1 MAELYAVGILG
12 TLGYLLSKD
21 EGSKNKKKE
30 FKKENY
36 IPRNEKPSV
45 DSVYSGKHFN
55 HTIEETIKK
64 GSKMYEK
71 SLKTDNVVPIN
82 TKQIE
87 TDTDVYSRLADIKMN
102 KDEFKHN
109 NMVPFFGSKITQN
122 TAIDNSQSQNLLE
135 RYTGTGPYVKK
146 NKKEVENFA
155 ADIKNNAQNVFG
167 QKNTLDFQKTRY
179 VNSAYVTNYLPFEQ
193 ERVGPGL
200 DQGYVSNPS
209 GGFQQ
214 MNKREFE
221 LPKSVDELRVKT
233 NPKNTYKGRIISGLK
248 ESLPGDIGEVCKNR
262 VSSTYEQTEDMYL
275 KAGNPANQRETQ
287 RPCVDLKQTNR
298 ADLTVKTHQG
308 NLTSAVKSM
317 TAPLLDIMRL
327 NRKEYT
333 VINGRPSGNFQ
344 NTNPSKMT
352 VYDPNDV
359 ARTTIKE
366 TLIHDTR
373 QGVLTGNT
381 KTIMYDPDDVARTTM
396 KETTESKGK
405 TGNVG
410 NIQGADAYKSIDVQV
425 KDTDRQYTS
434 DNQYYGVGDSANQK
448 QMLYSDKYNATINEV
463 KDLLLKERKP
473 TKTSVKL
480 FNQVDNMNV
489 NHKKLECD
497 QLNQRNTPN
506 FGRITNEIPNTH
518 IINNTKERFVY
529 KNDNRINPDILT
541 PLKNNP
547 YAKPLDVF

>member
-21 EGSKNKKKE
+21 EGTKNNKKVQQ
-30 FKKENY
+30 KENY

-71 SLKTDNVVPIN
+71 SLNNDNVVPTN
-82 TKQIE
+82 TKHIE
-87 TDTDVYSRLADIKMN
+87 TDKNVYSRLADVKMDKN
-102 KDEFKHN
+102 DFKHN
-109 NMVPFFGSKITQN
+109 NMVPFFGGKMTQN
-122 TAIDNSQSQNLLE
+122 VNLDNSQSQNVLE
-135 RYTGTGPYVKK
+135 RFTGTGPYVKK
-146 NKKEVENFA
+146 NKTEVENFA
-155 ADIKNNAQNVFG
+155 SDIKNNAENVFG

-179 VNSAYVTNYLPFEQ
+179 VNSAHVTNYLPFEQ
-193 ERVGPGL
+193 VRVGPGL
-200 DQGYVSNPS
+200 DQGYESKPS

-214 MNKREFE
+214 LNKREFE
-221 LPKSVDELRVKT
+221 LPKSIDELRVKT
-233 NPKNTYKGRIISGLK
+233 NPKNTYKGRVVSGLK
-248 ESLPGDIGEVCKNR
+248 ESLPGDIGAVCKNR

-275 KAGNPANQRETQ
+275 KGGNSANQKETQ
-287 RPCVDLKQTNR
+287 RPCVDLKQTHR
-298 ADLTVKTHQG
+298 SDLTVKTHEA
-308 NLTSAVKSM
+308 NVTSAVKSM

-333 VINGRPSGNFQ
+333 VMNGRPSGNFQ
-344 NTNPSKMT
+344 NTNPSKLTM
-352 VYDPNDV
+352 YDPNDV

-373 QGVLTGNT
+373 QGNLTGNT
-381 KTIMYDPDDVARTTM
+381 KTIAYDPDDVARTTM
-396 KETTESKGK
+396 RETTESKGK

-410 NIQGADAYKSIDVQV
+410 NVQSGDAYKSIEVNA
-425 KDTDRQYTS
+425 KDTDRQFTS
-434 DNQYYGVGDSANQK
+434 DNQYFGVGESANDK

-489 NHKKLECD
+489 NHKKMECD
-497 QLNQRNTPN
+497 QVNQRNTPN
-506 FGRITNEIPNTH
+506 YGRINNQIPDSRNLNHTRD
-518 IINNTKERFVY
+518 RFTY
-529 KNDNRINPDILT
+529 KNDNRINPEILS
-541 PLKNNP
+541 PLNNNP
-547 YAKPLDVF
+547 YAKPLNVF